1 MNILVIGNG
10 FDLAHGLPTTYQDFL
25 KFVEVMKQ
33 ILSGETEA
41 SRIDWKDIDFRIEE
55 QIRYILL
62 LGSDKIYLQKKKW
75 EKIIADNCWIEH
87 FLQCQSYIGENWID
101 FESEISKVIQ
111 EFDKNLINISISSTA
126 QGYILPRGAFSNYFI
141 SDIHKL
147 EADRER
153 AFMEYIEKFDAIF
166 SSQTKSEYR
175 ESFYAEHPI
184 EKLPDISYKE
194 IINRLEEDLN
204 KLILALEIYIADYV
218 DKLTVEQKSSDI
230 VQLLEKVEEY
240 ERLDTFISFNY
251 SHTLNRVYGVEIK
264 QTDNGVNFDF
274 IHGEAK
280 TNTSENNMILGIDE
294 YIKGKKKN
302 KNLLFLAYKKYY
314 QRIYKETGNQSK
326 CWADTIK
333 KDYTSYKKKIK
344 EAKTRSLY
352 RDSAS
357 DPLVLRGYF
366 RVPNDATYKIH
377 NLYIFGHSLDITDKD
392 ILKSLILND
401 NVQTKIFYHNEEAHA
416 KQIANL
422 VKVIGQ
428 DELIK
433 RTGGSTK
440 TIKFVPQQPM
450 EPIED

>member
-1 MNILVIGNG
+1 MNILLIGNG
-10 FDLAHGLPTTYQDFL
+10 FDMAHKLPTTYSDFL

-41 SRIDWKDIDFRIEE
+41 SRIDWKDINFRIKE
-55 QIRYILL
+55 QIAYILL
-62 LGSDKIYLQKKKW
+62 LGSDGILLQKRKW
-75 EKIIADNCWIEH
+75 EKLIADNCWIEH

-126 QGYILPRGAFSNYFI
+126 QRHILPLGAFSNYFI

-147 EADRER
+147 EADREK
-153 AFMEYIEKFDAIF
+153 AFMEYIEKFDAAF
-166 SSQTKSEYR
+166 FSQTKSEYR
-175 ESFYAEHPI
+175 ENFYAEHPI

-218 DKLTVEQKSSDI
+218 DKLTVEQKSPDI
-230 VQLLEKVEEY
+230 ERLLEKVEED

-251 SHTLNRVYGVEIK
+251 SHTLNRVYGVEIQ

-274 IHGEAK
+274 IHGEAR
-280 TNTSENNMILGIDE
+280 TDLSGNNMILGIDE

-333 KDYTSYKKKIK
+333 KDYTSYKKRIK

-352 RDSAS
+352 QDSAS
-357 DPLVLRGYF
+357 DPLVSRGYF
-366 RVPNDATYKIH
+366 HVPNDAIYKIH

-392 ILKSLILND
+392 ILRSLILND
-401 NVQTKIFYHNEEAHA
+401 NVHTTIFYHNEEAHA

-428 DELIK
+428 EELIK
-433 RTGGSTK
+433 RTGGLYK
-440 TIKFVPQQPM
+440 TISFQRQA
-450 EPIED
+450 DF

>member
-10 FDLAHGLPTTYQDFL
+10 FDLAHELPTTYQDFL

-33 ILSGETEA
+33 VLSGETEA

-62 LGSDKIYLQKKKW
+62 LGSDEIILQKRKW
-75 EKIIADNCWIEH
+75 EKLIVDNCWIEY

-111 EFDKNLINISISSTA
+111 EFDNNFENVDLN
-126 QGYILPRGAFSNYFI
+126 SNV
-141 SDIHKL
+141 
-147 EADRER
+147 
-153 AFMEYIEKFDAIF
+153 
-166 SSQTKSEYR
+166 YR
-175 ESFYAEHPI
+175 
-184 EKLPDISYKE
+184 EKLPNIFFRDFFVRNTDVLHDSIQLKFVEEIEEKNIKHSVSEYSERLKKYEELYPIEESQEIEYKE
-194 IINRLEEDLN
+194 IIRRLEVDLN
-204 KLILALEIYIADYV
+204 KLILALEIYIANYV
-218 DKLTVEQKSSDI
+218 DKLIVEQKSPDI
-230 VQLLEKVEEY
+230 IQLLEEVEEY

-251 SHTLNRVYGVEIK
+251 SHTLNRVYGVGIK
-264 QTDNGVNFDF
+264 QIDNGGNFDF
-274 IHGEAK
+274 IHGEAR
-280 TNTSENNMILGIDE
+280 TDASRNNMILGIDE

-333 KDYTSYKKKIK
+333 KEYTSYKKKIK

-352 RDSAS
+352 HDSAS
-357 DPLVLRGYF
+357 DPLVSRGYF
-366 RVPNDATYKIH
+366 RVPNDAIYKIH

-401 NVQTKIFYHNEEAHA
+401 NVHTTIFYHNEEAHA

-428 DELIK
+428 DELIR
-433 RTGGSTK
+433 RTGGGTK
-440 TIKFVPQQPM
+440 TIEFKQQQDM
-450 EPIED
+450 DNI

>member
-1 MNILVIGNG
+1 MNILIIGNG
-10 FDLAHGLPTTYQDFL
+10 LDIAHELPTTYQDFL

-33 ILSGETEA
+33 VLSGETEA

-62 LGSDKIYLQKKKW
+62 LGSDEIILQKRKW
-75 EKIIADNCWIEH
+75 EKLIVDNCWIEY

-111 EFDKNLINISISSTA
+111 EFDNNFENVDLN
-126 QGYILPRGAFSNYFI
+126 SN
-141 SDIHKL
+141 
-147 EADRER
+147 A
-153 AFMEYIEKFDAIF
+153 
-166 SSQTKSEYR
+166 YR
-175 ESFYAEHPI
+175 
-184 EKLPDISYKE
+184 EKLPNIFFRDFFVRNTDALHDSIQLKFAKEIEEKNIKLSVSEYSERLNKYEELYPIEESQEIEYKE
-194 IINRLEEDLN
+194 IIRRLEVDLN
-204 KLILALEIYIADYV
+204 KLILALEIYIANYV
-218 DKLTVEQKSSDI
+218 DKLIVEKKSPDI
-230 VQLLEKVEEY
+230 IQLLEEVEEY

-264 QTDNGVNFDF
+264 QTDNGGNFDF
-274 IHGEAK
+274 IHGEAR
-280 TNTSENNMILGIDE
+280 TDASRNNMILGIDE

-352 RDSAS
+352 HDSAS
-357 DPLVLRGYF
+357 DPLVSRGYF
-366 RVPNDATYKIH
+366 RVPNDAIYKIH

-392 ILKSLILND
+392 IRKS
-401 NVQTKIFYHNEEAHA
+401 
-416 KQIANL
+416 
-422 VKVIGQ
+422 
-428 DELIK
+428 
-433 RTGGSTK
+433 
-440 TIKFVPQQPM
+440 
-450 EPIED
+450 IEDGNFAFLQY